1 MSSCYDQT
9 ILDFWTLTAEEST
22 LLSGMTDKDRLGF
35 ATQLKFIDIHGRF
48 HEHHNEIIDPQ
59 AVQWLATQIKVTP
72 DLLGSYDFP
81 VVRAGVMVNKFCRR
95 SKRHFLVHG

>member
-9 ILDFWTLTAEEST
+9 IRDFWTLTAEEST
-22 LLSGMTDKDRLGF
+22 LLPSMTDKGRLGF

-48 HEHHNEIIDPQ
+48 PEHHNEIDPQ

-72 DLLGSYDFP
+72 DLLGSYDFLG
-81 VVRAGVMVNKFCRR
+81 RQSRR
-95 SKRHFLVHG
+95 HRRTIRVFWDFTL